1 MGIENIIFD
10 KNLYA
15 IVIKHNYSSEG
26 IQFFTPND
34 FSQQLAYMNRPKGY
48 EIQPHYHN
56 FVERKVSLTQE
67 VLIIKNGH
75 LYVDFY
81 DLNEN
86 YKGSIELITGDII
99 LLASGGHGFRMIE
112 NTEIIEVKQ
121 GPYSGELDKT
131 RFNSKINTYDKF

>member
-1 MGIENIIFD
+1 MGIEKIIFD
-10 KNLYA
+10 NNLYA
-15 IVIKHNYSSEG
+15 IVVKHNYSDEG
-26 IQFFTPND
+26 IKFFTPDD

-56 FVERKVSLTQE
+56 LVERKVSLTQE
-67 VLIIKNGH
+67 VLVIKKGH

-81 DLNEN
+81 DLNES

-131 RFNSKINTYDKF
+131 RFNSKINIL